1 MPLEQDESGF
11 YLGTTSIGYV
21 ISIILVIVPICVL
34 VILEK
39 LEVGAAVMIGF
50 VSTILL
56 CSVLYPAL
64 LCWVI
69 LCYYLLQPQEL
80 QANKEETNKQVR
92 ALQDGR

>member
-56 CSVLYPAL
+56 CCALYPAL

-92 ALQDGR
+92 TVQDGR